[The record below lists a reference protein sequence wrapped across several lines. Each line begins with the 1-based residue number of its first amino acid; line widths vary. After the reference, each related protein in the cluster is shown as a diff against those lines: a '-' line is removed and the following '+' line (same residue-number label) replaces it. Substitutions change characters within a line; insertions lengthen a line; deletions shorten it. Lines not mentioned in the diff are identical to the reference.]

1 MNYVMMTILF
11 FKTLAEPNNEKFDED
26 CQRRMLLEVQGLTRQ
41 YPKRKLL

>member
-1 MNYVMMTILF
+1 MNYVMMTIIF
-11 FKTLAEPNNEKFDED
+11 FKTLTEPNNEKFDEY